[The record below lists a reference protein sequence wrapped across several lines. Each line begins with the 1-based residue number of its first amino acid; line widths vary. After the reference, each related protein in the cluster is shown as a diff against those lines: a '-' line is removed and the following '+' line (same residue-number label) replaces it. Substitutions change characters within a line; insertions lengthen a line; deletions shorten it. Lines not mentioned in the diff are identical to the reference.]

1 MNTDMN
7 MRRVESSSPAEHEHE
22 VVTKAESSFETGPL
36 FHHRNNMCYQQQCPL
51 CLLDCDS
58 ASAVILIS

>member
-1 MNTDMN
+1 MG
-7 MRRVESSSPAEHEHE
+7 SPAEHEHE

-36 FHHRNNMCYQQQCPL
+36 FHHRNNMCYQQQFPL